1 MRDRMKIASIVG
13 ARPQFVKCA
22 PFSKE
27 LRRHHDEIII
37 HTGQHYDYEMS
48 KVFFDELKI
57 PEPSYN
63 LNIGSGNQGHQTGA
77 MLAAIEDVLLKEEPQ
92 MIVVFGDTNSTIA
105 GALAASKLGIPIA
118 HVEAGLR
125 SYDRSMPEEINRV
138 LTDHISNLLFA
149 PTESAVTN
157 LKRECIDRGVH
168 QVGDIMVDSLSSV
181 MEVARSRSAILER
194 FGIERHAY
202 FVLTMHRAGNTD
214 DPAKLGKVLDA
225 IRRAEVPT
233 IFPVHPR
240 TKKLLNNLDTKMP
253 ANLVPVEP
261 LGYVDMI
268 ALISNARGV
277 LTDSGGIQK
286 ESFILGT
293 RCATL
298 RENTEWSETF
308 DEGRN
313 RLVGLNE
320 EMIIEALSEPAI
332 ESVPSSR
339 SFGSIGVSERIV
351 QVIESF
357 DAIPHRPK

>member
-1 MRDRMKIASIVG
+1 MKIASIVG
-13 ARPQFVKCA
+13 ARPQFIKCA
-22 PFSKE
+22 PLSKE
-27 LRRHHDEIII
+27 LRRRHEEIII

-57 PEPSYN
+57 PEPDYN
-63 LNIGSGNQGHQTGA
+63 LNIGSGSQGHQTGA
-77 MLAAIEDVLLKEEPQ
+77 MLAAIEDVLLKEEPR

-138 LTDHISNLLFA
+138 LTDHISDLLFA

-157 LKRECIDRGVH
+157 LEKEGIRRGVH

-181 MEVARSRSAILER
+181 AEVARSRSTILER
-194 FGIERHAY
+194 LGVERHAY

-214 DPAKLGKVLDA
+214 DPAKLGKVLEA
-225 IRRAEVPT
+225 IRRAGVPT

-240 TKKLLNNLDTKMP
+240 TRKLLNSFDTKIP
-253 ANLVPVEP
+253 ANLMAIEP

-298 RENTEWSETF
+298 RENTEWPETF
-308 DEGRN
+308 VEGRN

-320 EMIIEALSEPAI
+320 EKIVEALAEPAI
-332 ESVPSSR
+332 KSAPISR
-339 SFGSIGVSERIV
+339 PFGSIGVSARMART
-351 QVIESF
+351 IEAF
-357 DAIPHRPK
+357 DGWKK

>member
-1 MRDRMKIASIVG
+1 VINMKIITIVG
-13 ARPQFVKCA
+13 ARPQFIKCA
-22 PFSKE
+22 PLSKE
-27 LRRHHDEIII
+27 LRRNHEEIIV

-48 KVFFDELKI
+48 KVFFDELEI
-57 PEPSYN
+57 PTPDYN
-63 LNIGSGNQGHQTGA
+63 LNVGSGSQGHQTGT

-157 LKRECIDRGVH
+157 LRTEGIREGVH
-168 QVGDIMVDSLSSV
+168 QVGDIMVDSLNSV
-181 MEVARSRSAILER
+181 KDVARTRSTVLER
-194 FGIERHAY
+194 LGVESHGY

-214 DPAKLGKVLDA
+214 DSVKLGRVRNA
-225 IRRAEVPT
+225 IRRAGLPT

-240 TKKLLNNLDTKMP
+240 TRKLLEAVEIPSNLM
-253 ANLVPVEP
+253 VIEP

-268 ALISNARGV
+268 ALIDNARCV
-277 LTDSGGIQK
+277 LTDSGGMQK

-298 RENTEWSETF
+298 RENTEWPETF
-308 DEGRN
+308 IESRN
-313 RLVGLNE
+313 RLVGLDE
-320 EMIIEALSEPAI
+320 EKIAEALVEPAI
-332 ESVPSSR
+332 ENAPKVDP
-339 SFGSIGVSERIV
+339 FGSVGVSARIV
-351 QVIESF
+351 RAIEVF
-357 DAIPHRPK
+357 NRLK

>member
-1 MRDRMKIASIVG
+1 MKVVTIVG
-13 ARPQFVKCA
+13 ARPQFIKCA
-22 PFSKE
+22 PLSKE
-27 LRRHHDEIII
+27 LRRNHDEVIV

-48 KVFFDELKI
+48 KVFFDELEI
-57 PEPSYN
+57 PTPNYN
-63 LNIGSGNQGHQTGA
+63 LNIGSGSQGHQTGA

-92 MIVVFGDTNSTIA
+92 MVVVFGDTNSTIA

-138 LTDHISNLLFA
+138 LTDHVSNLLFA

-157 LKRECIDRGVH
+157 LGKEGIYRGIH
-168 QVGDIMVDSLSSV
+168 HVGDIMVDSLNSV
-181 MEVARSRSAILER
+181 KEVALSRSTVLER
-194 FGIERHAY
+194 LGIEKHAY

-214 DPAKLGKVLDA
+214 DSAKLCKVLNA
-225 IRRAEVPT
+225 IRRARIPT

-240 TKKLLNNLDTKMP
+240 TRKVLENVGAELP
-253 ANLVPVEP
+253 SNLVPIEP

-268 ALISNARGV
+268 ALIANARGV

-298 RENTEWSETF
+298 RENTEWPETLV
-308 DEGRN
+308 EGRN
-313 RLVGLNE
+313 HIVGLDEDEIVNVLELPKIDNAPNISPFGE
-320 EMIIEALSEPAI
+320 E
-332 ESVPSSR
+332 
-339 SFGSIGVSERIV
+339 GVSKKI
-351 QVIESF
+351 INIISDF
-357 DAIPHRPK
+357 H